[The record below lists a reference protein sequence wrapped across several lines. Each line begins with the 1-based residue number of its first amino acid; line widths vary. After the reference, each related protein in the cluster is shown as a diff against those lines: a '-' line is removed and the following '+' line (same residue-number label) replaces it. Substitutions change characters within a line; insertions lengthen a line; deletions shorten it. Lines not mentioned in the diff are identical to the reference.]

1 MPLSST
7 YSRKPHKGS
16 VDSALPEMSMSQV
29 GEVESDGPHLEDMDF
44 RSSINSARVCVRD
57 PQRRGQDR
65 EFIARRRVVVAR
77 DGASV
82 LPYFQS
88 AGRWKIVLVEQYR
101 IAVGKATL
109 EAPGG
114 VVENKENV
122 LKTMARELEEEAGIK
137 VDPDQIELR
146 FREIYLPSL
155 LNGRAWGGIVEI
167 DQESYPDL
175 EVPTLQ
181 RERESGRDSYT
192 VRRVFFLDEILEL
205 RGISDLDI
213 LDLWTSRLISEVAV
227 ATRTPRKWD
236 TSA

>member
-1 MPLSST
+1 MTTTNRILRRDVGDSSI
-7 YSRKPHKGS
+7 SK
-16 VDSALPEMSMSQV
+16 MSLSQV
-29 GEVESDGPHLEDMDF
+29 GEVESEGPYLEDMDF
-44 RSSINSARVCVRD
+44 RSSIHSTRVCVRD
-57 PQRRGQDR
+57 PQRKSPDR
-65 EFIARRRVVVAR
+65 EFFARRRVVVAR

-88 AGRWKIVLVEQYR
+88 AGRWKIVLVEQFR

-155 LNGRAWGGIVEI
+155 LNGRAWGGIVGI
-167 DQESYPDL
+167 NQERYPNL
-175 EVPTLQ
+175 EEPILL
-181 RERESGRDSYT
+181 RESENGRDSYT
-192 VRRVFFLDEILEL
+192 VRRVFFLDDILEL
-205 RGISDLDI
+205 RNDSRLDI
-213 LDLWTSRLISEVAV
+213 IDLWTSRLISEVAA
-227 ATRTPRKWD
+227 ATQGK
-236 TSA
+236 